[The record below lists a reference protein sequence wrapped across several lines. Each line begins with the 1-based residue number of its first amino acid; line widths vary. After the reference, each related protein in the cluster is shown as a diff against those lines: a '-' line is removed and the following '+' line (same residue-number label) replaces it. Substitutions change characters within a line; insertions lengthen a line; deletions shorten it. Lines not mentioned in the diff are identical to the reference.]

1 MIFGISQRTTSGVM
15 TVSISKYIS
24 SNLLYFILIQIL
36 GFVRF
41 AVIKHESKKEHYVNE
56 MKIKTKI
63 AYVLSLEVIG
73 RWKVIFGFRM
83 TLVKE
88 DRKDR

>member
-1 MIFGISQRTTSGVM
+1 M
-15 TVSISKYIS
+15 VSISKYIS
-24 SNLLYFILIQIL
+24 SKLLYFILNQIL

-41 AVIKHESKKEHYVNE
+41 AVIKHESKKNTTYVNE

-88 DRKDR
+88 DCKDR

>member
-1 MIFGISQRTTSGVM
+1 MIFGISQRTTSGVNIKIYKLE
-15 TVSISKYIS
+15 VVVLHLD
-24 SNLLYFILIQIL
+24 SNSWFCQI
-36 GFVRF
+36 RS
-41 AVIKHESKKEHYVNE
+41 ESKKEHYVNE